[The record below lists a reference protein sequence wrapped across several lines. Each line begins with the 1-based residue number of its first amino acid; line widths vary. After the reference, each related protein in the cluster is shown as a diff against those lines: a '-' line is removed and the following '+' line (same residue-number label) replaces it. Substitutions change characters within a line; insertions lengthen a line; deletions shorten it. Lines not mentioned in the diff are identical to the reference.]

1 MAWWQARPR
10 GNAPHDGP
18 SLRPGHVPLDHFARP
33 GSALRDGP
41 ETGPGK
47 TRGLRLD
54 VRDRVRRGG
63 LDRRR
68 GDRRRRAPLR
78 VGDRARCAALR
89 RRRLPGLPRHP
100 TVARGR
106 RGDGAAAR
114 AARQNLLP
122 GFRDAAAQPEGGGVL
137 RRLPAPV
144 LEHRAGHRAPGHGA
158 WGGLRRD
165 RDRGRCDVRARG
177 RGRIASLHAKPR
189 RAGPHGSSRGRD
201 LRRAWARGGGDR
213 RQEAVGIASDEA
225 GLPRGAL
232 AAATMIGIPS
242 TSPRHVSEITI
253 PSARAT
259 HRAHGERRATP
270 TKATTASPK
279 RAPKTN
285 QKIIPAAKFGSSLA
299 EPWLRFWT
307 SPSVPNRLSNPVN
320 PASSPRKTSKN
331 VRRPGDGAQPYVAG
345 GGTE

>member
-18 SLRPGHVPLDHFARP
+18 
-33 GSALRDGP
+33 ALRAGHLPPDRLARAGRAVRHGP
-41 ETGPGK
+41 EPGPGEA
-47 TRGLRLD
+47 RRICLH

-63 LDRRR
+63 VDRRR
-68 GDRRRRAPLR
+68 GDRRRRSPLR
-78 VGDRARCAALR
+78 FGDSVGCAALR
-89 RRRLPGLPRHP
+89 RGGLPRLPRHSALA
-100 TVARGR
+100 TGR

-114 AARQNLLP
+114 AARNDLPP

-137 RRLPAPV
+137 YRVPAPV
-144 LEHRAGHRAPGHGA
+144 LEHRAAHRAPGHGA
-158 WGGLRRD
+158 WGGLHSDCD
-165 RDRGRCDVRARG
+165 RSRCDVRARG
-177 RGRIASLHAKPR
+177 RSRVPSLHAKPR

-201 LRRAWARGGGDR
+201 LCRAWARGGGAR
-213 RQEAVGIASDEA
+213 RQEAVGVASG

-270 TKATTASPK
+270 TIATIASPK
-279 RAPKTN
+279 RATKTS
-285 QKIIPAAKFGSSLA
+285 QKMIPATKFGSSLA
-299 EPWLRFWT
+299 EAWLRFWT
-307 SPSVPNRLSNPVN
+307 SPRVPNRLSNPVN
-320 PASSPRKTSKN
+320 PASSPRKMSKN
-331 VRRPGDGAQPYVAG
+331 VRRPGDGAQPDVAG
-345 GGTE
+345 GGME